1 MKTIYKLRIAKIF
14 LNFILYFV
22 TNPNVSCVRK
32 KINWNLN
39 LNEGIDLHLF
49 LFGKFEYEIIKTI
62 RELNLKD
69 NKNTSILD
77 IGANIGAHSLQIA
90 QQLPSSNI
98 YSIEP
103 TDFAYNKFLVNLS
116 VNTKLARNIH
126 PHQVF
131 LTDNIYIKPKKI
143 YSSWN
148 LNSFEKKHHN
158 HGGILKTLKNS
169 DIFTLDKFIEKKK
182 ISNIKLIKLDVDGSE
197 FQVLSGGK
205 KLIMKSRPYII
216 MELAPYLYPQFGYN
230 YKDLVRLIS
239 SYGYSFF
246 SINPI
251 KKILDLDCFIENI
264 KNGSSKN
271 ILLNKM
277 I

>member
-1 MKTIYKLRIAKIF
+1 MKTIYKLRIARILLK
-14 LNFILYFV
+14 FILYFV
-22 TNPNVSCVRK
+22 TNLNVSCVRK

-148 LNSFEKKHHN
+148 LNSFEKKHYN
-158 HGGILKTLKNS
+158 HGVILKTLK
-169 DIFTLDKFIEKKK
+169 
-182 ISNIKLIKLDVDGSE
+182 
-197 FQVLSGGK
+197 
-205 KLIMKSRPYII
+205 KS
-216 MELAPYLYPQFGYN
+216 
-230 YKDLVRLIS
+230 
-239 SYGYSFF
+239 
-246 SINPI
+246 
-251 KKILDLDCFIENI
+251 
-264 KNGSSKN
+264 
-271 ILLNKM
+271 
-277 I
+277 

>member
-1 MKTIYKLRIAKIF
+1 
-14 LNFILYFV
+14 
-22 TNPNVSCVRK
+22 
-32 KINWNLN
+32 
-39 LNEGIDLHLF
+39 LF

-143 YSSWN
+143 YSSCN